1 MITELRDVMSKVEQL
16 KDEDQRLIAKML
28 AEEIEWNSTL
38 QNSKSKLNRLAE
50 EAIEEQQSG
59 KTEQADW

>member
-50 EAIEEQQSG
+50 EAIEEYQSG